1 MGWMGIC
8 FVMAPDR
15 YKVGQ
20 FFFFFGLFLCL
31 FENQNIYYNKNIL
44 SKPLKVIVYIC
55 ITLKSALERLA
66 HKDTA
71 CRTEAFLHTLFLE
84 NEA

>member
-1 MGWMGIC
+1 MGIC

-15 YKVGQ
+15 YKVN
-20 FFFFFGLFLCL
+20 FFSFFGLFLCL
-31 FENQNIYYNKNIL
+31 FENQNIYYNKNVL
-44 SKPLKVIVYIC
+44 SKPLKVIVYIR

-71 CRTEAFLHTLFLE
+71 CRTEAFLPTLFLA